1 MPLWVCLRQWVGMV
15 QGLIDGRRGLRWAR
29 VLRRLLG
36 VSDTI
41 WVMARRFFFFSESSF
56 CGGLRR
62 LSARQLMIWVWGS
75 VITRVNG
82 GFCCFFWNLHWIVIV
97 HCCAFMC
104 FLIFGLKYC
113 FASRVKHGCCHLC
126 FWMKGIIIDVIKAT
140 SLLDGFLLLYQSI
153 RYKFADNCSFRFLSL
168 K

>member
-1 MPLWVCLRQWVGMV
+1 MV

-62 LSARQLMIWVWGS
+62 LSARQLMI
-75 VITRVNG
+75 
-82 GFCCFFWNLHWIVIV
+82 
-97 HCCAFMC
+97 
-104 FLIFGLKYC
+104 
-113 FASRVKHGCCHLC
+113 
-126 FWMKGIIIDVIKAT
+126 
-140 SLLDGFLLLYQSI
+140 
-153 RYKFADNCSFRFLSL
+153 
-168 K
+168 